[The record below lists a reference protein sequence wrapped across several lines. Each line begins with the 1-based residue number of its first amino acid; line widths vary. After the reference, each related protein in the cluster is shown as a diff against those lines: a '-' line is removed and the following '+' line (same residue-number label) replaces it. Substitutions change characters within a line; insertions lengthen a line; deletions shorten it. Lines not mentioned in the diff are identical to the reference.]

1 MLPTITHSRAEV
13 FIKTVNDKGLSW
25 TVFFDPFPGNIWLS
39 VILVAMVISLL
50 LTFMEIFFNLTNNK
64 SWFFTYL
71 RNLMISMKA
80 NAGGKPSSVKKN
92 TSHRI
97 VLFVCLFIGTI
108 VWMAYRASFT
118 SELSVT
124 KLKLPFNDLE
134 GLHKSNFK

>member
-1 MLPTITHSRAEV
+1 M

-80 NAGGKPSSVKKN
+80 NAGGKPSSVKKRE
-92 TSHRI
+92 SYRI
-97 VLFVCLFIGTI
+97 VLFVCLFIGA
-108 VWMAYRASFT
+108 VVGMAYMASIT
-118 SELSVT
+118 SKLTVT
-124 KLKLPFNDLE
+124 KLKLPFDDLE
-134 GLHKSNFK
+134 SLYQTNFK